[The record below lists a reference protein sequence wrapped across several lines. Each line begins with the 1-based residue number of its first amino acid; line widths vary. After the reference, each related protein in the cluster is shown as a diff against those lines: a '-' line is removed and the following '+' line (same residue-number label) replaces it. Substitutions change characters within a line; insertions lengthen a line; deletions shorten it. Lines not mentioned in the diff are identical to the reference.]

1 MYICVMVLEID
12 NTTLKLLRQ
21 IQRNTSD
28 RTEYVKVSCVIFIHE
43 KILPER
49 VAFLLGV
56 DLSTVYRYVSLYK
69 GKGLDFLQTN
79 HEGYSGK
86 LDDDQILQ
94 LTSELQSKL
103 YLTSDEIIDWV
114 VVQFSILFTKNGMVK
129 LLHRIGFSY
138 KKTKQV
144 PFEADIQRQ
153 QDFVEQELK
162 AIIEGARQGKSKV
175 YFMDAVHPTHNTRST
190 YGWIQ
195 RGKEK
200 ELLTV
205 SGRDRVNINGALNA
219 LDPTDIQVLECES
232 VNAQTTKDLYLK
244 ILESNQGIDKI
255 YTIADN
261 ARYYKNKEL
270 KEWLKDT
277 KIEQVF
283 LPPYSPNLNIIER
296 LWKFLKKKVINS
308 TFFRTKHEF
317 REAVHT
323 FFENV
328 GQYKNELASLLTLN
342 FPILNSQSI
351 LL

>member
-1 MYICVMVLEID
+1 MYICFMVLNID
-12 NTTLKLLRQ
+12 NTTHKQLRQ

-28 RTEYVKVSCVIFIHE
+28 RTEYVKVSCVLFIHE
-43 KILPER
+43 KISPER

-56 DLSTVYRYVSLYK
+56 DLSTVYRYMSLYK
-69 GKGLDFLQTN
+69 LKGIDFLQTN

-86 LDDDQILQ
+86 LDDDQVLK

-103 YLTSDEIIDWV
+103 YLTSDEIINWV
-114 VVQFSILFTKNGMVK
+114 IDQYEIHFTKDGMIK
-129 LLHRIGFSY
+129 LLHRLGFSY

-144 PFEADIQRQ
+144 PCEADLQRQ
-153 QDFVEQELK
+153 QAFVKEELT
-162 AIIEGARQGKSKV
+162 AIIEEARQGNCIV

-190 YGWIQ
+190 YGWIEK
-195 RGKEK
+195 GKEK

-219 LDPTDIQVLECES
+219 LDPTDIQVLECET
-232 VNAQTTKDLYLK
+232 VNAETTKALYQK
-244 ILESNQGIDKI
+244 ILETNKEVEKI

-261 ARYYKNKEL
+261 ARYYKNKDL
-270 KEWLKDT
+270 KEWIKDT
-277 KIEQVF
+277 KIIQVF

-308 TFFRTKHEF
+308 NFFRTKHEF
-317 REAVHT
+317 RDAVHT

-328 GQYKNELASLLTLN
+328 SQYKNELASLLTLN

>member
-1 MYICVMVLEID
+1 MSW
-12 NTTLKLLRQ
+12 TTYEVR
-21 IQRNTSD
+21 S
-28 RTEYVKVSCVIFIHE
+28 VS
-43 KILPER
+43 
-49 VAFLLGV
+49 
-56 DLSTVYRYVSLYK
+56 Y
-69 GKGLDFLQTN
+69 
-79 HEGYSGK
+79 
-86 LDDDQILQ
+86 
-94 LTSELQSKL
+94 
-103 YLTSDEIIDWV
+103 
-114 VVQFSILFTKNGMVK
+114 
-129 LLHRIGFSY
+129 
-138 KKTKQV
+138 
-144 PFEADIQRQ
+144 
-153 QDFVEQELK
+153 
-162 AIIEGARQGKSKV
+162 
-175 YFMDAVHPTHNTRST
+175 TH
-190 YGWIQ
+190 
-195 RGKEK
+195 
-200 ELLTV
+200 L
-205 SGRDRVNINGALNA
+205 
-219 LDPTDIQVLECES
+219 TDIQVLECES

>member
-1 MYICVMVLEID
+1 MYICVMVLNID
-12 NTTLKLLRQ
+12 NTTHNQLRQ

-28 RTEYVKVSCVIFIHE
+28 RTEYVKISCVLFIHE

-49 VAFLLGV
+49 VAFLLGI
-56 DLSTVYRYVSLYK
+56 DLSTVYRYIGLFKS
-69 GKGLDFLQTN
+69 KGLDFLQTN
-79 HEGYSGK
+79 YDGYGGK
-86 LDDDQILQ
+86 LDDEQIQTLIN
-94 LTSELQSKL
+94 ELQTKL
-103 YLTSDEIIDWV
+103 YLTSDEIIAWV
-114 VVQFSILFTKNGMVK
+114 ASQYEIHFSKDGMVK

-144 PFEADIQRQ
+144 PCEADIQRQ
-153 QDFVEQELK
+153 QDFVKEELT
-162 AIIEGARQGKSKV
+162 AIIEDARSTNSKV

-190 YGWIQ
+190 YGWILK
-195 RGKEK
+195 GKEK

-219 LDPTDIQVLECES
+219 LDPTDIQIVECET
-232 VNAQTTKDLYLK
+232 VNAETTKALYLK
-244 ILESNQGIDKI
+244 ILEMNKEADRI
-255 YTIADN
+255 YAIADN

-270 KEWLKDT
+270 KEWIKDT
-277 KIEQVF
+277 KIIQVF

-296 LWKFLKKKVINS
+296 LWKFLRKKVINS
-308 TFFRTKHEF
+308 NFFRTKNEF
-317 REAVHT
+317 RDAINT

-342 FPILNSQSI
+342 FPILNSHSI

>member
-1 MYICVMVLEID
+1 MYICFMVLKID
-12 NTTLKLLRQ
+12 NATLKLLRQ
-21 IQRNTSD
+21 IQRNTFE

-43 KILPER
+43 KIFPER
-49 VAFLLGV
+49 AAFLLGV
-56 DLSTVYRYVSLYK
+56 DLSTVYRYLSLYK
-69 GKGLDFLQTN
+69 VKGLDFLQTN
-79 HEGYSGK
+79 QEGYDGK
-86 LDDDQILQ
+86 LDDDQKLHVI
-94 LTSELQSKL
+94 SELQSKL
-103 YLTSDEIIDWV
+103 YLTSDEIIEWV
-114 VVQFSILFTKNGMVK
+114 VDEFGIQFSKDGMVK
-129 LLHRIGFSY
+129 LLHRLGFSY

-144 PFEADIQRQ
+144 PCEADIQRQ
-153 QDFVEQELK
+153 QDFVKQELS
-162 AIIEGARQGKSKV
+162 AIIEDARQGNSKV

-195 RGKEK
+195 KGKEK

-205 SGRDRVNINGALNA
+205 SGRDRVNNNGALNA
-219 LDPTDIQVLECES
+219 LDPTDIQVLECDT

-244 ILESNQGIDKI
+244 ILEFNQGVDKI

-277 KIEQVF
+277 KIIQVF

-308 TFFRTKHEF
+308 NFFRTKHEF
-317 REAVHT
+317 RDAVHT

>member
-1 MYICVMVLEID
+1 M
-12 NTTLKLLRQ
+12 LKFRAFYL
-21 IQRNTSD
+21 
-28 RTEYVKVSCVIFIHE
+28 FIHE

-69 GKGLDFLQTN
+69 VKGLDFLQTN

-114 VVQFSILFTKNGMVK
+114 VVQFGILFTKNGMVK

-144 PFEADIQRQ
+144 PCE
-153 QDFVEQELK
+153 
-162 AIIEGARQGKSKV
+162 V

-308 TFFRTKHEF
+308 TFFRTKNEF

-328 GQYKNELASLLTLN
+328 VC
-342 FPILNSQSI
+342 FPESPYFFIYLR
-351 LL
+351 